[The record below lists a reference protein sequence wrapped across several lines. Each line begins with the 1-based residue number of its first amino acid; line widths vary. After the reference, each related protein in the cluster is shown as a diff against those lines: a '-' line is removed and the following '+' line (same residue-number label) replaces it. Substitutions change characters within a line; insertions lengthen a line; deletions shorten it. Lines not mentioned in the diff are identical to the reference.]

1 MEYAKNGERKH
12 EVMSRMLDLEDRK
25 WRAEQQERE
34 LQRRLEYE
42 QRNRELANRAVSQRH
57 ELFLALIQQGK
68 TSSEIE
74 VILKLY
80 GAS

>member
-1 MEYAKNGERKH
+1 MEHAKNRERKH
-12 EVMSRMLDLEDRK
+12 EVISRKLDLEERK
-25 WRAEQQERE
+25 WRAEQRESE

-42 QRNRELANRAVSQRH
+42 QRDRELANRAVSQRH

-74 VILKLY
+74 MILKLY
-80 GAS
+80 GTS